1 MTWDMSYPTII
12 CNRNSLQQRREKQGA
27 EQCFETGKKL
37 MNPKKIDANVSVSY
51 VSGCNAYYQADYELA
66 EQHLQDGLRELKR
79 MDEEQEVDYYHA
91 LIEFYT
97 LLAKV
102 YEKQELYNKALEAAR
117 NSLKYETR
125 LFDKNSNKTN
135 PEITDTI

>member
-1 MTWDMSYPTII
+1 MKS
-12 CNRNSLQQRREKQGA
+12 RK
-27 EQCFETGKKL
+27 
-37 MNPKKIDANVSVSY
+37 
-51 VSGCNAYYQADYELA
+51 
-66 EQHLQDGLRELKR
+66 
-79 MDEEQEVDYYHA
+79 VDYYHA

-125 LFDKNSNKTN
+125 LFDKNSNKTIQKLRTQYN
-135 PEITDTI
+135 LNEKERVVEQLSAINERTDGLIFFRPFLLFWHWSLSFYF

>member
-1 MTWDMSYPTII
+1 M
-12 CNRNSLQQRREKQGA
+12 
-27 EQCFETGKKL
+27 
-37 MNPKKIDANVSVSY
+37 
-51 VSGCNAYYQADYELA
+51 A

-125 LFDKNSNKTN
+125 LFDKNSNKTIQKLRTQYN
-135 PEITDTI
+135 LNEKERVVEQLSAINEKNRRINILSAILIVLALVTIFFTFETLSFAPAYS